1 MPKVVTIIWVRS
13 SWPKSIA
20 PRITIMP
27 RTDAYGS
34 SRRRHRRQRLGD
46 AGAMGTVD
54 MTGSCDHAAKAWGA
68 HSYDME
74 SSPLLIGARVPFL
87 NTGGVLAPRPRRAE
101 LPPVRRVS
109 VGPHPRDTAP
119 RPQPAHRRP

>member
-1 MPKVVTIIWVRS
+1 MPKVVTTIWVRS

-20 PRITIMP
+20 PRITNIP

-34 SRRRHRRQRLGD
+34 RWRRHRRRRLGD

-54 MTGSCDHAAKAWGA
+54 ITGSCDHAAKAWGA

-74 SSPLLIGARVPFL
+74 SSPLLIGACVPL
-87 NTGGVLAPRPRRAE
+87 LERQAGGRDNARRG
-101 LPPVRRVS
+101 VS
-109 VGPHPRDTAP
+109 VWDDT
-119 RPQPAHRRP
+119 HETL